1 MAFKAQIYFSKIGL
15 VILALALVGCAVGDP
30 YGSAKNKIPEI
41 KSDMGRI
48 FVYRSRNPFA
58 LFHSRIFT
66 LDGKHLADTLA
77 STVFYYDAKPGP
89 HVVDYNNGLSK
100 LNINLSAG
108 GKIYLKYSIVSDGT
122 VKGNTAVEIIDPKIA
137 EADLPGLQL
146 IKPEIRHPDELK
158 KLTGK

>member
-1 MAFKAQIYFSKIGL
+1 MALKAQNNFTKIGL
-15 VILALALVGCAVGDP
+15 VLIALILVGCATGEP
-30 YGSAKNKIPEI
+30 YGAAKNQFPAI

-66 LDGKHLADTLA
+66 MDGKHLADTLA
-77 STVFYYDAKPGP
+77 STVFYIDAKSGP
-89 HVVDYNNGLSK
+89 HVVNYNDGLSK
-100 LNINLSAG
+100 LNIDLPSG
-108 GKIYLKYSIVSDGT
+108 GKIYLKYSIVSDGV

-137 EADLPGLQL
+137 EADLQGLHL

-158 KLTGK
+158 KLTSK

>member
-1 MAFKAQIYFSKIGL
+1 MTFKAQNYISKIGL
-15 VILALALVGCAVGDP
+15 VMLALVLVGCAGGEP
-30 YGSAKNKIPEI
+30 YNSGKNQVPVI
-41 KSDMGRI
+41 KSDMSRI

-77 STVFYYDAKPGP
+77 STVFYYDVKSGA
-89 HVVDYNNGLSK
+89 HVVSYNGGRGK
-100 LNINLSAG
+100 LNLNLSAG
-108 GKIYLKYSIVSDGT
+108 GKIYLKYSIVSDG
-122 VKGNTAVEIIDPKIA
+122 VAEGNTKVEIIDAKTA
-137 EADLPGLQL
+137 EADLQGLHL